1 MTGAQL
7 VACDAAHSR
16 HGLTQ
21 RPLMS
26 CLILRAY
33 LKTMYRG
40 VGVVLDAGALLR
52 RWLGLE
58 DNLPGYT
65 AL

>member
-1 MTGAQL
+1 
-7 VACDAAHSR
+7 
-16 HGLTQ
+16 
-21 RPLMS
+21 MS
-26 CLILRAY
+26 YLILRAY

-58 DNLPGYT
+58 EKLPHYT
-65 AL
+65 TL